1 MTNEFSHFWS
11 VEYTDDSRD
20 FERNTVKFHE
30 LSFDFIK
37 RFILMPY
44 NIKEDPVILSINK
57 PENTRIIFRKRRRQQ
72 ISLKSGETEILPAK
86 YFIGIIKDD
95 GSDFL
100 KNVELAKVDCN
111 VDKMIMAT
119 SFLFDGKYIENAK
132 GTSEVNISDVKY
144 KDIIIKYID
153 VNPIIL

>member
-44 NIKEDPVILSINK
+44 NLKEDPVILSINK

-119 SFLFDGKYIENAK
+119 SFLFDGRYIENAK
-132 GTSEVNISDVKY
+132 GTSVVNISDVKY

>member
-44 NIKEDPVILSINK
+44 NLKEDPVILSINK

-144 KDIIIKYID
+144 KDIIIKYIEI
-153 VNPIIL
+153 NPIV

>member
-1 MTNEFSHFWS
+1 
-11 VEYTDDSRD
+11 
-20 FERNTVKFHE
+20 
-30 LSFDFIK
+30 
-37 RFILMPY
+37 MPY
-44 NIKEDPVILSINK
+44 NLKEDPVILSINK

-144 KDIIIKYID
+144 KDIIIKYIN